1 MKYTATVLLL
11 ADRRRSPAAKFL
23 RDSGFRLLTTFTPDH
38 AVALCVNSNDIRVAV
53 LDQEHFVTT
62 DNWSVA
68 QSLKMV
74 RRNMCVVL
82 VARGKIVGHTL
93 PEGVD
98 AIVAERDGASLAK
111 GINKLLDR

>member
-38 AVALCVNSNDIRVAV
+38 AVALCVNSNDIRVVV

-98 AIVAERDGASLAK
+98 AIVAERDGASLTKAIK
-111 GINKLLDR
+111 KLLDR

>member
-1 MKYTATVLLL
+1 MKNAATVLLL
-11 ADRRRSPAAKFL
+11 ADRRRSQAAKIL
-23 RDSGFRLLTTFTPDH
+23 RDSGYRLLTTFTPDH

-62 DNWSVA
+62 DGWSVA

-82 VARGKIVGHTL
+82 VARGKIMGHSL

-98 AIVAERDGASLAK
+98 AIVIDRDAPALTKAIK
-111 GINKLLDR
+111 KLLDR